1 MESKTKINIGTLR
14 NIGKEKGQGE
24 IHPAHVLS
32 SSLMDKRSSAER
44 PFKIYHI
51 KKCLSIAN
59 RMKVLCL
66 LSCDSSVRP
75 EWDLNPQPILRQ
87 RIVLSR
93 LSYRG
98 DFSYNNKTN
107 IFDNI
112 SSMDINVK
120 QFINLYVHHA

>member
-1 MESKTKINIGTLR
+1 
-14 NIGKEKGQGE
+14 
-24 IHPAHVLS
+24 
-32 SSLMDKRSSAER
+32 
-44 PFKIYHI
+44 
-51 KKCLSIAN
+51 
-59 RMKVLCL
+59 
-66 LSCDSSVRP
+66 
-75 EWDLNPQPILRQ
+75 
-87 RIVLSR
+87 